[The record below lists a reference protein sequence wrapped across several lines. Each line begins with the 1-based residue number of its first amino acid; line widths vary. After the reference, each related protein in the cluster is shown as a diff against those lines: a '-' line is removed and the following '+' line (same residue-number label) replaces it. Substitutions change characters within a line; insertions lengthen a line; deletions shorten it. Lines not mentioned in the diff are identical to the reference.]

1 MNLKDYINYENNI
14 AIIKIKA
21 TPWAS
26 KSEFF
31 SVLDNWVLKIRIKA
45 PAEKWKANKEL
56 INYLSK
62 ELKLKKNNFEIISGD
77 TDQVKRIKITR

>member
-31 SVLDNWVLKIRIKA
+31 SVLENWVLKIRIKA

-62 ELKLKKNNFEIISGD
+62 ELNLKKNNFEIISGG
-77 TDQVKRIKITR
+77 TDQIKRIKITK

>member
-1 MNLKDYINYENNI
+1 MNLQEYINYKNNI

-62 ELKLKKNNFEIISGD
+62 ELNLKKNNFEIISGD
-77 TDQVKRIKITR
+77 TDQVKRIKITK

>member
-56 INYLSK
+56 INYLAK
-62 ELKLKKNNFEIISGD
+62 ELNLKKNNFEIISGMSE
-77 TDQVKRIKITR
+77 QVKRVKISK

>member
-1 MNLKDYINYENNI
+1 MNLKDYINFENNI

-31 SVLDNWVLKIRIKA
+31 SVLENWVLKIRIKA

-56 INYLSK
+56 INYLSR
-62 ELKLKKNNFEIISGD
+62 ELNLKKNNFEIISGD
-77 TDQVKRIKITR
+77 TDQVKRIKITK

>member
-1 MNLKDYINYENNI
+1 MILQDYINFENNI
-14 AIIKIKA
+14 AILKIKA

-62 ELKLKKNNFEIISGD
+62 ELNLSKNNFEIISGGS
-77 TDQVKRIKITR
+77 DQVKRVRIVR

>member
-14 AIIKIKA
+14 AIIRIKA

-45 PAEKWKANKEL
+45 PAEKGKANKEL

-62 ELKLKKNNFEIISGD
+62 ELNLKKNNFEIISGD
-77 TDQVKRIKITR
+77 TEQIKKIKITK